1 MINRCCVIHC
11 LHWVGND
18 GPVLKHGLE
27 TTVSEVFIE
36 GHIVVGV
43 VRHDRNIV
51 NRGHCLNSC
60 LHLQVVEY
68 GWLLVVAVNVRVDYN
83 GRVRASGC
91 KAVDFKVFL
100 VSTVRITPSVD
111 LVAEGILFEMESGT
125 IQEGDNLF
133 SIGVVLVV
141 KDIRVD

>member
-1 MINRCCVIHC
+1 MINRCSVINC
-11 LHWVGND
+11 LNCVGNH
-18 GPVLKHGLE
+18 GPVLIHDLE
-27 TTVSEVFIE
+27 AAVSEVFVE

-43 VRHDRNIV
+43 IRHDRNIV
-51 NRGHCLNSC
+51 NRGHCLNGC

-68 GWLLVVAVNVRVDYN
+68 GWLLVVAVNVRVDYD
-83 GRVRASGC
+83 GGIRASGC
-91 KAVDFKVFL
+91 KAVDFKILL
-100 VSTVRITPSVD
+100 VSTVRITPGVD
-111 LVAEGILFEMESGT
+111 LVAEGIFFKMESGT